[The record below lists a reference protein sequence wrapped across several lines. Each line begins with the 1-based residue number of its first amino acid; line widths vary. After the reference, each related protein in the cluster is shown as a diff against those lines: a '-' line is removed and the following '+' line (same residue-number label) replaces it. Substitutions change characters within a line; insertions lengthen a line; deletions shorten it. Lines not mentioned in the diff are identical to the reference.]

1 MDTVSVRDL
10 RNHGG
15 RVLARVAHG
24 ESLTVTMDGEPVA
37 ELRPIV
43 GRGPSAA
50 ALLERWRR
58 LPPVDEGA
66 WKADVDRVLDSSV

>member
-1 MDTVSVRDL
+1 MKSVSVRDL

-15 RVLARVAHG
+15 RVLQRVAEG
-24 ESLTVTMDGEPVA
+24 ETLTVTLDGEPVA

-58 LPPVDEGA
+58 LPSVNARQWRTDLDA
-66 WKADVDRVLDSSV
+66 VLDATL